1 MAGRLEQS
9 NSYSLGVEGT
19 MAETL
24 ELGAGWMVLAS
35 GPCMATL
42 GRGSVGT
49 RGGEGAQI
57 RGAAGVTLRSQVA
70 EGQHTGPGAAA
81 LTVFSWIL
89 DGSLP
94 SGVLYEDQMFLT
106 FCDVAP

>member
-19 MAETL
+19 IAETL
-24 ELGAGWMVLAS
+24 ELGAGWMVLTS

-42 GRGSVGT
+42 GGGSVGT
-49 RGGEGAQI
+49 RGGEGVQV
-57 RGAAGVTLRSQVA
+57 RGAADVTHHSQVA
-70 EGQHTGPGAAA
+70 EGHHTGPGAAA

-89 DGSLP
+89 DWSLP
-94 SGVLYEDQMFLT
+94 SGILYEDQMFLM

>member
-42 GRGSVGT
+42 GHGSVGT
-49 RGGEGAQI
+49 RVGEGAQI

-89 DGSLP
+89 DGWELRLPLSLFK
-94 SGVLYEDQMFLT
+94 G
-106 FCDVAP
+106 